1 MSYHVPLLVIFA
13 ALGIA
18 ALVLYFYFSRRRY
31 ATHTLHARITEFLA
45 GVLGAFSVGG
55 LLLVLCALVPVPFL
69 SMPIWPAILLVALLG
84 FGGYAIWYTLRRYPA
99 KLADYERE
107 TVKQRYMPS
116 ARPRTKTTAPSKP
129 AQPSPSNQRR
139 RKKRKRR

>member
-1 MSYHVPLLVIFA
+1 MSYHVSLLVIFA

-31 ATHTLHARITEFLA
+31 ATHTLNARLTAILA
-45 GVLGAFSVGG
+45 GVLGAVSVVG
-55 LLLVLCALVPVPFL
+55 LLFLLCAVFALPFL
-69 SMPIWPAILLVALLG
+69 SMPIWPVVLIVALLG
-84 FGGYAIWYTLRRYPA
+84 FGGYAIWYYLRRYPA

-139 RKKRKRR
+139 RKKRKKR